1 MSYAHRP
8 TVSLNN
14 GRLELTVL
22 PGGGH
27 IAAVRLLPGGVSPLW
42 DPPWETIDPRRHDVT
57 RHAEYGD
64 DVDAQL
70 LAGIVGHNLCFDV
83 FGIPSEE
90 EAAVGLGVHGE
101 GSVADWDVTVDGLEM
116 TCRAELPLAGMDF
129 ERRLTTRP
137 DSSVV
142 VISETAYNRTG
153 VDRPVGWTQH
163 VTLGPP
169 FLEKGKTQF
178 RASAG
183 ASKIFEGEFAAGYD
197 RFVAGAEFQWP
208 WAPLDDGGFED
219 LRTLTD
225 RGASGAFT
233 THLME
238 RGRSQAFFT
247 AWSPSSR
254 TALGYVWRRSDFP
267 WLGIWE
273 ENGSRE
279 RAPWRGRTLTRGMEF
294 GVSPFPETRREAID
308 RGSLF
313 GERTYRWL
321 PARGSV
327 SVDYCLFLAECDRPP
342 EAVVRRGGTI
352 SAPGLFEIT

>member
-1 MSYAHRP
+1 MSFAHRP
-8 TVSLNN
+8 TVSLDN

-27 IAAVRLLPGGVSPLW
+27 IASVRLTPDGVNPLW
-42 DPPWETIDPRRHDVT
+42 DPPWETIDPSRHDVT

-70 LAGIVGHNLCFDV
+70 LAGIVGHNLCFDL
-83 FGIPSEE
+83 FGVPSPG

-101 GSVADWDVTVDGLEM
+101 ASVADWEVAADGLEM
-116 TCRAELPLAGMDF
+116 ACKADLPLSGMAF
-129 ERRLTTRP
+129 ERRLRTTP
-137 DSSVV
+137 GSSIV
-142 VISETAYNRTG
+142 VISETAHNRTG

-183 ASKIFEGEFAAGYD
+183 ASKAFEGVFAPGYD
-197 RFVAGAEFQWP
+197 RFAPGAEFRWP
-208 WAPLDDGGFED
+208 WAPLLEGGFED

-225 RGASGAFT
+225 RPGSGAFT

-238 RGRSQAFFT
+238 RGREQAFFT
-247 AWSPSSR
+247 AWSPSSG
-254 TALGYVWRRSDFP
+254 TALGYIWRRADFP

-273 ENGSRE
+273 ENASRE

-294 GVSPFPETRREAID
+294 GASPFPETRREAVD

-313 GERTYRWL
+313 GERTYRWI

-327 SVDYCLFLAECDRPP
+327 SLEYCLFLTKCERPP
-342 EAVVRRGGTI
+342 DEVVWQDGAVV
-352 SAPGLFEIT
+352 APGVFELA